1 MSSCKF
7 SLHFRDN
14 TWFPSSILLWSG
26 KYLISDLGLVVSMQ
40 LSFLH
45 LSMVFYFVGY
55 RYCTGGIRCE
65 MASAY
70 IRSKGAGF
78 ENVFQVDS

>member
-1 MSSCKF
+1 MIKD
-7 SLHFRDN
+7 LHCLF
-14 TWFPSSILLWSG
+14 IG
-26 KYLISDLGLVVSMQ
+26 IS
-40 LSFLH
+40 
-45 LSMVFYFVGY
+45 

-78 ENVFQVDS
+78 ENVFQVSSFSCKRATPQTKISYKPIEDDLLFLHFELLS

>member
-1 MSSCKF
+1 MLSWLKVGAVMASNAHF
-7 SLHFRDN
+7 STL
-14 TWFPSSILLWSG
+14 IL
-26 KYLISDLGLVVSMQ
+26 VC
-40 LSFLH
+40 
-45 LSMVFYFVGY
+45 FVRVLC

-78 ENVFQVDS
+78 ENVFQVALDPAEASVMLTLTIRS